1 VQGGEHGAPA
11 PLRRGAA
18 QIRANP
24 RVYIKRRAG
33 RKTARAMKVNFLSAL
48 LMAYDNGEVM
58 TPDEMGIL
66 KLALPVTDPINWEM
80 VTWP

>member
-1 VQGGEHGAPA
+1 
-11 PLRRGAA
+11 
-18 QIRANP
+18 
-24 RVYIKRRAG
+24 
-33 RKTARAMKVNFLSAL
+33 MKVNFLSAL

>member
-1 VQGGEHGAPA
+1 
-11 PLRRGAA
+11 
-18 QIRANP
+18 
-24 RVYIKRRAG
+24 
-33 RKTARAMKVNFLSAL
+33 MKVNVLSAL

-58 TPDEMGIL
+58 TPGEMGIL